1 MTTIFLG
8 DSITEGYG
16 VEASECWVSGMPE
29 DAINR
34 GISGDTTAGMLRRF
48 PAHVLAA
55 KPDRVVIMGGLNDLG
70 EGVHWSQAA
79 NHLRVMCEW
88 ARREGI
94 EPVLA
99 VCVQPD
105 YDEFLSSGWSYVLP
119 AIHTLPEQFDALA
132 DWIRRYTKQE
142 HILCLDFAQ
151 EFPKRITR
159 EYCRYFLDG
168 EHPNRFGHAILRDIA
183 RDILG

>member
-1 MTTIFLG
+1 MTTVFLG

-16 VEASECWVSGMPE
+16 VGENECWVSGMPE
-29 DAINR
+29 GAINR

-55 KPDRVVIMGGLNDLG
+55 KPERVVIMGGLNDLG
-70 EGVHWSQAA
+70 EGVFWKQAA
-79 NHLRVMCEW
+79 DNLRAMCEW
-88 ARREGI
+88 ARQEGI

-105 YDEFLSSGWSYVLP
+105 YEEFLSSGWSYVLP
-119 AIHTLPEQFDALA
+119 GIRTLPDQFAALS
-132 DWIRRYTKQE
+132 DWIRRYTE
-142 HILCLDFAQ
+142 TEDILCLDFAR
-151 EFPKRITR
+151 EFPKRITQ

-168 EHPNRFGHAILRDIA
+168 EHPNRFGHEIMRDIA
-183 RDILG
+183 LDIL